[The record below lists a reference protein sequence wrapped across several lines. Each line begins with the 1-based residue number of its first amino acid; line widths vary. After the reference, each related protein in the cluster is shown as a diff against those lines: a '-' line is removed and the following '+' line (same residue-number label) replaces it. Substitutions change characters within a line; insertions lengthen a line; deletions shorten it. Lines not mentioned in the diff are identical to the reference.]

1 MTGTEPAAAV
11 RELFEDVTYRRP
23 CAQIEAAAHR
33 RRRRRRVSIVAV
45 PALAVV
51 AAGGTALLTPSE
63 KIWAGNVHCYYSAD
77 PDVLPGGTHSPKTTG
92 DRPEVL
98 CAREWRQGYAYSAS
112 DPTVDL
118 DDAPFP
124 VPPLTTCSI
133 LGGVAIGVFPTD
145 QEDFCTRGPA
155 AREMDLSEVPDD
167 FYDHMD
173 RYVDMRD
180 DATRRI
186 RDAAVASGGSVP
198 EACLGRA
205 EVEAVVRDV
214 LADHGYEGWTVTF
227 THSEEE
233 PPCWMH
239 VNFEN
244 DERNVLL
251 YGTRRGVENIWI
263 NDAGVFA
270 DE

>member
-1 MTGTEPAAAV
+1 MTGIDPAAAV

-45 PALAVV
+45 PALAAM
-51 AAGGTALLTPSE
+51 AAGGTALLTASE
-63 KIWAGNVHCYYSAD
+63 KIWAGNVHCYYKAD
-77 PDVLPGGTHSPKTTG
+77 DGEVPKGTHSPRTTG
-92 DRPEVL
+92 ERPEVL
-98 CAREWRQGYAYSAS
+98 CAREWRQGYAYFAY

-124 VPPLTTCSI
+124 VPPLTTCAI
-133 LGGVAIGVFPTD
+133 LDGVAIGVFPTD
-145 QEDFCTRGPA
+145 QEDFCTKGVA
-155 AREMDLSEVPDD
+155 ARKLKLSEVPDE
-167 FYDHMD
+167 FYEHMD
-173 RYVDMRD
+173 RYVAMRD
-180 DATRRI
+180 DATKRI
-186 RDAAVASGGSVP
+186 RDAAVASGGSVAK
-198 EACLGRA
+198 ACLDRG
-205 EVEAVVRDV
+205 EVEAIARDV

-227 THSEEE
+227 THSKHE

-251 YGTRRGVENIWI
+251 YGTRPGVENIWI

-270 DE
+270 D